1 MRKKFSARAAAL
13 GMSGVL
19 LTSALTGC
27 TFGFASDP
35 DDPNAVKEEEPIDMT
50 TDTFQYD
57 TSLSGTSIVI
67 MNTKAEIQTA
77 LEEIAK
83 VFEEKAG
90 VHIEIMPVTDGDSP
104 YTKVVSLYNSG
115 NPPTLSILDTTDVIA
130 LAEEKAADLSN
141 EAWTGEA
148 EEYLTKINGKVY
160 SFPLCIEGRG
170 IIYNKSVI
178 EDTLGTEFDP
188 SEIKTQDDFAALLQ
202 SLRDNGMKN
211 PISMAKEDWS
221 LGAHQ
226 LQYIY
231 ETYDGTSDGA
241 AEVINELK
249 DGTLYLP
256 DYSRMNEF
264 LNAFDLLKEYN
275 VAKGDPLGAD
285 YDEMAIDLADG
296 KTAFWFNGNWAWP
309 NHIISMDPADYPE
322 EFAQYSDYLL
332 GRSMLVKKATT
343 IPVESIVR
351 GYLTGSGKKTYDADG
366 TVCGIKLPE
375 GLTEASKLPEPIFT
389 PSTKAELGDHD
400 ENISFERCC
409 EIVGTDVATQLRDAS
424 LAIYKAAAEYAATR
438 GIIIADT
445 KFEFGFIDGKLT
457 LIDECLTPDS
467 SRFWPAEG
475 YAEGEVQP
483 SYDKQ
488 YVRDWLRANWNMQ
501 GEPPRIP
508 AEVIEGTSNRYQE
521 AFQIITGTKFEPKGV

>member
-35 DDPNAVKEEEPIDMT
+35 DDPNAVKEEVPIDMT

-188 SEIKTQDDFAALLQ
+188 SDIKTQDDFAALLQ

-231 ETYDGTSDGA
+231 ETYNGTSDGA

-256 DYSRMNEF
+256 DYTRMNEF
-264 LNAFDLLKEYN
+264 LNTFDLLKEYN

-296 KTAFWFNGNWAWP
+296 KTAFWFNGNWAWAEM
-309 NHIISMDPADYPE
+309 SD
-322 EFAQYSDYLL
+322 FAVEGSEY
-332 GRSMLVKKATT
+332 GIM
-343 IPVESIVR
+343 PV
-351 GYLTGSGKKTYDADG
+351 A
-366 TVCGIKLPE
+366 
-375 GLTEASKLPEPIFT
+375 
-389 PSTKAELGDHD
+389 
-400 ENISFERCC
+400 
-409 EIVGTDVATQLRDAS
+409 Q
-424 LAIYKAAAEYAATR
+424 
-438 GIIIADT
+438 
-445 KFEFGFIDGKLT
+445 
-457 LIDECLTPDS
+457 PDS
-467 SRFWPAEG
+467 SNGAVDKLAGGASKYCMIDTKYNSEAQQQAAKDFLNWLVYDEKGQDFLVNQCSLVPAFSNITMEVTNPMGRSVQSYANEG
-475 YAEGEVQP
+475 NLIPGYPEYPGDHWKEMGAEMQKYLGGQE
-483 SYDKQ
+483 S
-488 YVRDWLRANWNMQ
+488 RDQLADNIAAYWKAQ
-501 GEPPRIP
+501 
-508 AEVIEGTSNRYQE
+508 
-521 AFQIITGTKFEPKGV
+521 